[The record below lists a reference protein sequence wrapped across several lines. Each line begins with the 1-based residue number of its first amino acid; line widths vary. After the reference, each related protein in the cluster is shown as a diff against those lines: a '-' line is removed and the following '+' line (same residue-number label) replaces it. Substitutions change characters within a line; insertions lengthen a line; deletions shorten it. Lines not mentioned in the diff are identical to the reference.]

1 MKKYLQFFLLAQATV
16 AQDPWKDI
24 YRESAWEQ
32 RDTWQRANEI
42 IQKLNIKAGSKV
54 ADIGCHEGYFT
65 MKLAAVVKENGRVYA
80 VDISKDKI
88 EKLKNHLSGRKIVNV
103 SPVVGEENNPM
114 LPQTA
119 LDAALIVDTYHEM
132 DAHQDVLLHIKDA
145 LKPDGRL
152 VICEPIADERKS
164 LSREEQERK
173 HELGMN
179 YALEDLKQAGFK
191 IVWQQEKFVNR
202 VKEKG
207 DNMWIIVCERSN

>member
-1 MKKYLQFFLLAQATV
+1 
-16 AQDPWKDI
+16 
-24 YRESAWEQ
+24 
-32 RDTWQRANEI
+32 
-42 IQKLNIKAGSKV
+42 
-54 ADIGCHEGYFT
+54 